1 MIVFEP
7 YTTAVVKPPEKTII
21 HGGFPGDT
29 GYQDTLTIGML
40 APLFLEWA
48 RYEMRRAPSTVQ
60 RYGEALQW
68 VIRDIGDQPVTGL
81 HMGHLLTLRRQMETR
96 GCREARIAAILHAL
110 RAFLKFCREVVRIPT
125 LSAREIRVP
134 RIPRR
139 DVVYLTRDEVQHLVD
154 AIIAPDTLWQDV
166 PLTRL
171 RFRALVEVLLGTGA
185 RISEVLSLNRSDI
198 HWERKEAKIV
208 GKGNKERM
216 LFFTDRSLLWLE
228 RYLSQ
233 RLDDDEALFVTQ
245 GDLPR
250 RLRKEDRIKDTFA
263 VYRRRADITKPVS
276 PHILRHTMATTLL
289 FNGCPIGHIKELLGH
304 ERLDTTCR
312 YYLGLDRRA
321 ARAAHEQFLSYE

>member
-1 MIVFEP
+1 
-7 YTTAVVKPPEKTII
+7 
-21 HGGFPGDT
+21 
-29 GYQDTLTIGML
+29 ML
-40 APLFLEWA
+40 APVFLEWA

-60 RYGEALQW
+60 RYGEALHW

-81 HMGHLLTLRRQMETR
+81 HMGHLLTLRRNMETR

-110 RAFLKFCREVVRIPT
+110 RAFLKFCREVIRVPT
-125 LSAREIRVP
+125 LASHEIRVP

-139 DVVYLTRDEVQHLVD
+139 DVIYLTREEVQCFVD
-154 AIIAPDTLWQDV
+154 TIIAPETSWEDV
-166 PLTRL
+166 PLTQL

-198 HWERKEAKIV
+198 HRERKEAKIV

-233 RLDDDEALFVTQ
+233 RWDEDEALFVTQ
-245 GDLPR
+245 GDPPR
-250 RLRKEDRIKDTFA
+250 RLRQRDRIKDTFA
-263 VYRRRADITKPVS
+263 VYRRRAGLTKSVS

-289 FNGCPIGHIKELLGH
+289 FNGCPIGH
-304 ERLDTTCR
+304 LDSR
-312 YYLGLDRRA
+312 KFLVLGLASIR
-321 ARAAHEQFLSYE
+321 QFN

>member
-1 MIVFEP
+1 MTNVEP
-7 YTTAVVKPPEKTII
+7 QTAALVKLPGKTII
-21 HGGFPGDT
+21 QGGFSGDT
-29 GYQDTLTIGML
+29 AYQETLTIGML
-40 APLFLEWA
+40 VPLFLEWA

-81 HMGHLLTLRRQMETR
+81 HIGHLLTLRRKVEAR

-110 RAFLKFCREVVRIPT
+110 RAFLKFCQDVVRVPT
-125 LSAREIRVP
+125 LSSREIRVP

-139 DVVYLTRDEVQHLVD
+139 DVIYLTREEVQRFVD
-154 AIIAPDTLWQDV
+154 AIIAPDVAWETV

-216 LFFTDRSLLWLE
+216 LFFTDRALRWLE
-228 RYLSQ
+228 HYLSQ
-233 RLDDDEALFVTQ
+233 RWDDDDALFITQ
-245 GDLPR
+245 GDPPR
-250 RLRKEDRIKDTFA
+250 RLRQRDRIKDTFA
-263 VYRRRADITKPVS
+263 VYRRRADITKSVS

-289 FNGCPIGHIKELLGH
+289 FNGCPIGHIKEILGH

-321 ARAAHEQFLSYE
+321 ARAAHGQFLSYE

>member
-1 MIVFEP
+1 MTNVEP
-7 YTTAVVKPPEKTII
+7 QTTVLVQPPEKTIVQ
-21 HGGFPGDT
+21 GGFPGDT
-29 GYQDTLTIGML
+29 GYQATLTIGML

-68 VIRDIGDQPVTGL
+68 VIRDIGDQPVAGL
-81 HMGHLLTLRRQMETR
+81 HLGHLLTLRRKMETR

-110 RAFLKFCREVVRIPT
+110 RAFLKFCQEVVRVPT
-125 LSAREIRVP
+125 LSSREIRVP

-139 DVVYLTRDEVQHLVD
+139 DVVYLTREEVQRFVD
-154 AIIAPDTLWQDV
+154 TIIAPDISWEAV

-198 HWERKEAKIV
+198 HRDRKEAKIV
-208 GKGNKERM
+208 GKGNKERI
-216 LFFTDRSLLWLE
+216 LFFTDRALLWLE

-233 RLDDDEALFVTQ
+233 RRDDDDALFVTQ
-245 GDLPR
+245 GDPPR
-250 RLRKEDRIKDTFA
+250 RLRQRDRIKDTFA
-263 VYRRRADITKPVS
+263 VYRRQAEITKPVS